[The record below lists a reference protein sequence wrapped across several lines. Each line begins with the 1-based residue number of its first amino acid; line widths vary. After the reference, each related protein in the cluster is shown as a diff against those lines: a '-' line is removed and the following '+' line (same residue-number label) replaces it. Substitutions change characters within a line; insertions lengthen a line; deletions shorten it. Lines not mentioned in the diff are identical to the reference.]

1 MSGHAAWARSRVLV
15 VSAVGYQWF
24 YNGANFVAFKIGGD
38 GIPPIVL
45 AAMRFGL
52 AAALILPFALW
63 RWRLR
68 PARGSELASA
78 AALGLVMLVG
88 SQTVALLGTHLL
100 PAGVASVFGSSAPI
114 FLALFSWAI
123 MRKPLGV
130 HEVCGIALG
139 FAGLALMA
147 YFSYTGGGFRPLG
160 AALTLAASASWAA
173 GSLWARRLRLPAD
186 AIVALAAQLITAA
199 FVLGLAVDTTGMFSR
214 LDVSEVPVSAWLALT
229 FLVVAST
236 LVGYTVF
243 LAVNAEVSPT
253 IANTF
258 NYAAP
263 VVALLLSAF
272 LLGERLTL
280 PKLLAAAVAL
290 AGVALMMRVSRDDE

>member
-1 MSGHAAWARSRVLV
+1 MLV
-15 VSAVGYQWF
+15 ATAVGYQWF

-38 GIPPIVL
+38 AIPPIVL
-45 AAMRFGL
+45 AAMRFGI
-52 AAALILPFALW
+52 AAVLILPLALW

-68 PARGSELASA
+68 PVHGSELASA
-78 AALGLVMLVG
+78 AGLGLVMLIG
-88 SQTVALLGTHLL
+88 SQTLALMGTHLL

-123 MRKPLGV
+123 LREPLGV
-130 HEVCGIALG
+130 REVCGITLG

-147 YFSYTGGGFRPLG
+147 YFTYAGGGFSPLG
-160 AALTLAASASWAA
+160 AALTLGASASWAA

-186 AIVALAAQLITAA
+186 PIVALAAQLIITAL
-199 FVLGLAVDTTGMFSR
+199 VLSLTVGTTGMFSR
-214 LDVSEVPVSAWLALT
+214 VDLSVVPASAWSALA
-229 FLVVAST
+229 FLVIAST

-243 LAVNAEVSPT
+243 LAVNAQVSPT

-272 LLGERLTL
+272 FLGERLTL
-280 PKLLAAAVAL
+280 PKLLSAGVAL
-290 AGVALMMRVSRDDE
+290 AGVALMARVSRKEE

>member
-1 MSGHAAWARSRVLV
+1 MSVHAEWARSRLLV
-15 VSAVGYQWF
+15 ASAVGYQWF
-24 YNGANFVAFKIGGD
+24 YNGANFVAFKVGGD
-38 GIPPIVL
+38 AIPPIVL

-52 AAALILPFALW
+52 AAALILPLALW

-68 PARGSELASA
+68 PAHGSELAPA
-78 AALGLVMLVG
+78 VGLGLVMLLG
-88 SQTVALLGTHLL
+88 SQTLALMGTHLL

-123 MRKPLGV
+123 LRKPLGRR
-130 HEVCGIALG
+130 EVCGIALG
-139 FAGLALMA
+139 FTGLALMA
-147 YFSYTGGGFRPLG
+147 YFTYTGGGFNPLG

-186 AIVALAAQLITAA
+186 PVVALATQLVTTAL
-199 FVLGLAVDTTGMFSR
+199 VLAIAGGTTGMFSR
-214 LDVSEVPVSAWLALT
+214 VDVSEVPASAWSALA
-229 FLVVAST
+229 FLVIAST

-243 LAVNAEVSPT
+243 LAVNAQVSST

-263 VVALLLSAF
+263 VVALLLSAL
-272 LLGERLTL
+272 LLGERLNL
-280 PKLLAAAVAL
+280 PKLLSAGVAL
-290 AGVALMMRVSRDDE
+290 AGVMLMVRVSRKKE

>member
-1 MSGHAAWARSRVLV
+1 MLVAA
-15 VSAVGYQWF
+15 AVGYQWF

-38 GIPPIVL
+38 AIPPIVL

-52 AAALILPFALW
+52 AAVLILPLAMW

-68 PARGSELASA
+68 PASGSELASA
-78 AALGLVMLVG
+78 AGLGLVMLIG
-88 SQTVALLGTHLL
+88 SQTLALMGTHLL

-123 MRKPLGV
+123 LREPLEV
-130 HEVCGIALG
+130 REVCGIALG

-147 YFSYTGGGFRPLG
+147 YFTYAGGGFRPLG

-173 GSLWARRLRLPAD
+173 GSLWARRLRLPED
-186 AIVALAAQLITAA
+186 PVVALAAQLTITALVLA
-199 FVLGLAVDTTGMFSR
+199 FAVGTTGMFNRVDLS
-214 LDVSEVPVSAWLALT
+214 VVPASAWPALA
-229 FLVVAST
+229 FLVIAST

-243 LAVNAEVSPT
+243 LAVNAQVSPT

-263 VVALLLSAF
+263 VVALLLSAV

-280 PKLLAAAVAL
+280 PKLLSAGVAL
-290 AGVALMMRVSRDDE
+290 AGVALMARLSREEE

>member
-1 MSGHAAWARSRVLV
+1 MSVHAGWARSRVLV
-15 VSAVGYQWF
+15 ASAVGYQWF
-24 YNGANFVAFKIGGD
+24 YNGANFVAFKVGGD
-38 GIPPIVL
+38 AIPPIVL

-52 AAALILPFALW
+52 AAALILPLALW

-68 PARGSELASA
+68 PAHASELASA
-78 AALGLVMLVG
+78 AGLGLVMLLG
-88 SQTVALLGTHLL
+88 SQTLALMGTHLL

-123 MRKPLGV
+123 LRKPLGRR
-130 HEVCGIALG
+130 EVCGIALG
-139 FAGLALMA
+139 FTGLALMA
-147 YFSYTGGGFRPLG
+147 YFTYTGGGFHPLG

-186 AIVALAAQLITAA
+186 PVVALATQLVTTAL
-199 FVLGLAVDTTGMFSR
+199 VLAIAGGTTGMFSR
-214 LDVSEVPVSAWLALT
+214 IDMSEVPASAWSALA
-229 FLVVAST
+229 FLVIAST

-243 LAVNAEVSPT
+243 LAVNAQVSPT

-263 VVALLLSAF
+263 VVALLLSA
-272 LLGERLTL
+272 LLLDERLTL
-280 PKLLAAAVAL
+280 PKLLSAGVAL
-290 AGVALMMRVSRDDE
+290 AGVTLMVRVSRKEE